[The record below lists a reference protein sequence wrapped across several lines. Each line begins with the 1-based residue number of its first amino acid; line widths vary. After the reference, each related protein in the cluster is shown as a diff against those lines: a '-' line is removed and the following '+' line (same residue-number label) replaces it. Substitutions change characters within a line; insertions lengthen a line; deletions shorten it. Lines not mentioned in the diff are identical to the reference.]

1 MELRRV
7 IEILSARWLLIV
19 ILLGLSV
26 GAAAWFTQQQERLY
40 IARTSLVLDFQTEN
54 PFDNA
59 RLPAQLS
66 SSYMST
72 QMDILRSR
80 RVAAE
85 AQRTLAEADKPVG
98 LEIGELLR
106 GLEVEPYRE
115 SRVVQIGFK
124 TTNPATAERAA
135 DAIAQAYIDT
145 TLELNTEPAKRNA
158 EWFDEQLVV
167 LRERLQRAQARLTD
181 FQQEKGIVALDERL
195 DTETSRLNELSKS
208 LVSAQSETYAVQA
221 RQLGVNH
228 PEYQRAVERE
238 RSLRRSLASQK
249 SAVLALN
256 AQRDSLDLLAR
267 EVETER
273 RNYEATLEGFHRA
286 SLQSQFNRTNVSVL
300 TAAKAET
307 DPVSPNVVLNLGSA
321 GFLGLLIGIVIAL
334 MLESSSRRVR
344 STKDL
349 EEDFDVEVLSTY

>member
-7 IEILSARWLLIV
+7 LEILSARWLLIL
-19 ILLGLSV
+19 ILLGISL

-54 PFDNA
+54 PFDSA

-80 RVAAE
+80 RVAAG
-85 AQRTLAEADKPVG
+85 AQKILADAEQP
-98 LEIGELLR
+98 LEMDLAALLR
-106 GLEVEPYRE
+106 GIEVEPYRE
-115 SRVVQIGFK
+115 SRVVQIGFRG
-124 TTNPATAERAA
+124 TDPAKAERAA
-135 DAIAQAYIDT
+135 DAIAQSYIQT
-145 TLELNTEPAKRNA
+145 TLELNTEPARRNA

-167 LRERLQRAQARLTD
+167 LRERLQAAQARLTE

-195 DTETSRLNELSKS
+195 DTETSRLNELSKN
-208 LVSAQSETYAVQA
+208 LVAAQSETYAVQA

-228 PEYQRAVERE
+228 PEYQRTVERE

-249 SAVLALN
+249 SRVLALN
-256 AQRDSLDLLAR
+256 EQRDSLDLLAR

-286 SLQSQFNRTNVSVL
+286 SLESQFNRTNVSVL
-300 TAAKAET
+300 TDAKAEQ
-307 DPVSPNVVLNLGSA
+307 DPISPNVALNLGSA
-321 GFLGLLIGIVIAL
+321 GFLGLLLGIVIAL
-334 MLESSSRRVR
+334 ILESSSRRVR
-344 STKDL
+344 STRDL
-349 EEDFDVEVLSTY
+349 EDDFDIEVLSTY